1 MLPVTTKYSS
11 RVGMLKWWG
20 KEMMVL
26 TEENKIQESLDK
38 LVKLQEDFT
47 ILDILVI
54 NLGDSIEIKQ
64 RMNSSGIQVFT
75 VDIRPRP
82 WATLKEASEE
92 VLMNKWKTGS
102 ASFHDELALE
112 VVRMWEESKESY
124 ELQV

>member
-54 NLGDSIEIKQ
+54 NLGDSM
-64 RMNSSGIQVFT
+64 R
-75 VDIRPRP
+75 
-82 WATLKEASEE
+82 
-92 VLMNKWKTGS
+92 
-102 ASFHDELALE
+102 
-112 VVRMWEESKESY
+112 
-124 ELQV
+124 